1 MITDGSL
8 RLLYLI
14 LDQFL
19 SWLMLLGRAAS
30 GLVLRSMATWWRRT
44 RSSMSRTLIERLA
57 RETDLD
63 YQRIQGNHSNSAIAS
78 EPLPSRV

>member
-44 RSSMSRTLIERLA
+44 RSSMS
-57 RETDLD
+57 LD
-63 YQRIQGNHSNSAIAS
+63 A
-78 EPLPSRV
+78 P